1 MKTSGKI
8 SVVFFGSGPVAA
20 KCLEL
25 LTAHT
30 TVEAVIT
37 KPRPA
42 HHKYEAPVLK
52 TAAKHNLPII
62 TASNKTELDEVIHAS
77 SFSSHLAVLIDFG
90 IIVSENVINAFPLG
104 IINSH
109 FSLLPHLRG
118 ADPITFSILNG
129 DAKTGVSLMMV
140 DKGMDT
146 GKLLTSRTIHLDAK
160 ETSVTLTHKLI
171 GLSDDLLQKFIPK
184 YVSGDIKPKN
194 QPHPDRATYSR
205 KLTKQDGL
213 IDWSWPA
220 EAIERKIRAHIEWPG
235 SRTKLKSL
243 DVIITSAEVID
254 FTGKPGDYSVNGKQ
268 LIVFTGDKAL
278 SITSLKPAGKKGMP
292 IQAFLA
298 GYSSQIT

>member
-1 MKTSGKI
+1 MAS
-8 SVVFFGSGPVAA
+8 

-25 LTAHT
+25 LVAHT

-37 KPRPA
+37 KPRPV
-42 HHKYEAPVLK
+42 HHKHEVPVLE
-52 TAAKHNLPII
+52 TAAKHHLPVI
-62 TASNKTELDEVIHAS
+62 TASNKTELDKVIDVTP
-77 SFSSHLAVLIDFG
+77 FNSHLAVLIDFG

-129 DAKTGVSLMMV
+129 DTKTGVSLMMV

-146 GKLLTSRTIHLDAK
+146 GKLLTSRTIHIGAK
-160 ETSVTLTHKLI
+160 ETSVDLTDKLI
-171 GLSDDLLQKFIPK
+171 CLSDKLLQEYIPK

-213 IDWSWPA
+213 IDWFWPA

-243 DVIITSAEVID
+243 DIIITSAEVVDI
-254 FTGKPGDYSVNGKQ
+254 TGKPGDYIVNGKR
-268 LIVFTGDKAL
+268 LIVFTGDKAI
-278 SITSLKPAGKKGMP
+278 SVASLKPAGKKEMP
-292 IQAFLA
+292 VQAFLA